1 MGSAH
6 PPAGFQTRAPRLA
19 SGRYTGGYVFSDRPM
34 YAAVDLGS
42 NSFRLH
48 IGEAVAGQIHIVR
61 TARDPIRLAAGLGP
75 DNMLSQEAMD
85 TAVRCLRDFSAILRQ
100 HRLDAVRVVATNTL
114 RVARNADLLVPRLE
128 EAIGYPVE
136 IISGEEE
143 GRLIYMGVARA
154 LGRPDERRLVIDIGG
169 GSTEIISGAGDAI
182 GLVESFSIGTHPHSA
197 TYFPGGH
204 INADAFE
211 TAVNAARARVEDVAD
226 QYRAAGWEGVYGS
239 SGTIRAISEVI
250 GRNGIGDGTMSLPSL
265 QALRARLVDLGHV
278 DAFDLPGVKRE
289 RVIVMAGGL
298 AILIGVMQELG
309 VQSMN
314 AINAGVRLGV
324 LSDLELRANRLDRR
338 DQAIQ
343 DCMRRFGIDAGRATR
358 TAAIAAKLFDR
369 LAPQDETARLQLRPL
384 LMRASML
391 HEVGQSVSH
400 TGAHKHAAYIVEHA
414 DLPGF
419 TAREQRLMSAIVL
432 GQKGNLRKVREAL
445 AVPDLAKAVLALRLA
460 AVFMHARIDA
470 EADALRLRM
479 KGRIEI
485 ETPRGWLRQH
495 PTVASWFEKEAAAWG
510 EVGVNLQVVQAG

>member
-1 MGSAH
+1 MTLAI
-6 PPAGFQTRAPRLA
+6 QTRAPGPG
-19 SGRYTGGYVFSDRPM
+19 SGRYTGGTIFSDRPM

-48 IGEAVAGQIHIVR
+48 IGEAVAGQMHIVR

-75 DNMLSQEAMD
+75 DNLLSAEAMD

-114 RVARNADLLVPRLE
+114 RVARNADLLLPRLE

-169 GSTEIISGAGDAI
+169 GSTEIISGAGDVI
-182 GLVESFSIGTHPHSA
+182 GLVESFSIGTHPHST
-197 TYFPGGH
+197 TYFPAGH
-204 INADAFE
+204 ISADGFE

-226 QYRAAGWEGVYGS
+226 QYRTVGWDGVYGS
-239 SGTIRAISEVI
+239 SGTIRAISEVLA
-250 GRNGIGDGTMSLPSL
+250 RNGIGDGSMSLPSL
-265 QALRARLVDLGHV
+265 LALRDRLIGLGHIN
-278 DAFDLPGVKRE
+278 AFDLPGVKRD
-289 RVIVMAGGL
+289 RVIVMVGGL

-343 DCMRRFGIDAGRATR
+343 DCMRRFGIDAGRAAR
-358 TAAIAAKLFDR
+358 TAAIAARLFDR

-432 GQKGNLRKVREAL
+432 GQKGNLRKVRDAL